1 MKPNSINVI
10 TIDGTSGSG
19 KTTISRLLAKQLRY
33 SLLDSGKLY
42 RSAGY
47 ILSKNNQS
55 LTNPSNISQLISCI
69 ELKTNPNTFEYE
81 IYYKKNK
88 IDHLLYDE
96 IAGRNASIVSKIP
109 RVRECMLKI
118 QHSCLQGPY
127 CIAVHSFRSLCSI
140 GTPSCSITWR
150 RLEFL
155 VARRLPKLQI
165 RTSGRWQRRT

>member
-1 MKPNSINVI
+1 MKHNSINVI

-19 KTTISRLLAKQLRY
+19 KTTISRLLAKQLQY

-47 ILSKNNQS
+47 ILSENNQS
-55 LTNPSNISQLISCI
+55 LTNPSNINQLISCI

-96 IAGRNASIVSKIP
+96 VAGRNASIVSKIP
-109 RVRECMLKI
+109 IVRECMLKI
-118 QHSCLQGPY
+118 QHSCLQGTGL
-127 CIAVHSFRSLCSI
+127 IANGRDMGTEVFPEAELKLYINASIEIRAKRRYNELIELSLI
-140 GTPSCSITWR
+140 HI
-150 RLEFL
+150 
-155 VARRLPKLQI
+155 
-165 RTSGRWQRRT
+165 